1 MKPQNVT
8 LKSHKPRHRFHRGYC
23 STGWSTGL
31 WKFATNGGNSHHF
44 YKHLNAL
51 KTARI
56 ESRDDSKRHSVAEIG
71 KNGCFFVKRVVSENP
86 KRIIADMKWIARTLI
101 LCAILVSF
109 LKSHTE
115 RLRSSSTELVD
126 TNENRSYSHFNQSLF
141 RNMWCT
147 ARLCTEN
154 ALKEEKQIRSQLMK
168 RGSKEIGS
176 EKVQYLKERL
186 VELKF
191 EKIYYSPPT
200 VLQSQQLVV
209 VTTSYGYPPHY
220 SLDWINSQ
228 PWPVFIS
235 TKEKGFGIAS
245 EPWGNVGQEI
255 ASYMRFILMFWD
267 YLPENVAFV
276 HGHEKTWHQEG
287 YKMSYMLRY
296 ICLQKFGYMS
306 LNAYEDDAWMPK
318 KGSISYYE
326 IIKKY
331 WKPVEFYLG
340 PFPAGG
346 FKEKC
351 CAQFVVTRDRIRS
364 RPLKLYEMI
373 LKQMIDKKK
382 KYVRAKHGK
391 NMGWDLIHFW
401 ESIWH
406 FVFREP
412 AIVNTQK
419 KYGSGIDR
427 NIETGSPLSK
437 NPRRTLKNVI
447 SCPVS
452 MRILPQ

>member
-1 MKPQNVT
+1 
-8 LKSHKPRHRFHRGYC
+8 
-23 STGWSTGL
+23 
-31 WKFATNGGNSHHF
+31 
-44 YKHLNAL
+44 
-51 KTARI
+51 
-56 ESRDDSKRHSVAEIG
+56 
-71 KNGCFFVKRVVSENP
+71 
-86 KRIIADMKWIARTLI
+86 MKWIARSLI
-101 LCAILVSF
+101 LCAMLVSF
-109 LKSHTE
+109 LKALTE
-115 RLRSSSTELVD
+115 GLQSFSFEFVG
-126 TNENRSYSHFNQSLF
+126 TNERRSYLAFNESLP
-141 RNMWCT
+141 RTVWCT
-147 ARLCTEN
+147 EILCTES
-154 ALKEEKQIRSQLMK
+154 ALKEERQIRSKLK
-168 RGSKEIGS
+168 KKGSMEIGS
-176 EKVQYLKERL
+176 GKVQYLKERL

-200 VLQSQQLVV
+200 VLRSQQLVV

-235 TKEKGFGIAS
+235 TKEKSFGIAS

-287 YKMSYMLRY
+287 YKMSYMLRH
-296 ICLQKFGYMS
+296 ICLRKFEYMS

-318 KGSISYYE
+318 KGSMSYYD

-331 WKPVEFYLG
+331 WKPFEFYLG

-351 CAQFVVTRDRIRS
+351 CAQFIVSRDRIRS
-364 RPLKLYEMI
+364 RPRKLYEII

-382 KYVRAKHGK
+382 KYERAKHGK
-391 NMGWDLIHFW
+391 NKGWDLIHFW

-412 AIVNTQK
+412 SVVNTKK
-419 KYGSGIDR
+419 KYGFGIDR

-437 NPRRTLKNVI
+437 NPKRTLKNVI
-447 SCPVS
+447 SCPAS
-452 MRILPQ
+452 MHIL